1 VLVENLTVPKLAE
14 RTPRILHNMWV
25 HESVNESPPFVLILS
40 QINPKR
46 FPLNIRPHL
55 RVGLLRDLIL

>member
-14 RTPRILHNMWV
+14 RISRILYNTWV
-25 HESVNESPPFVLILS
+25 HESLNERPPFVLILS
-40 QINPKR
+40 QINPKL
-46 FPLNIRPHL
+46 FPLNITPHL